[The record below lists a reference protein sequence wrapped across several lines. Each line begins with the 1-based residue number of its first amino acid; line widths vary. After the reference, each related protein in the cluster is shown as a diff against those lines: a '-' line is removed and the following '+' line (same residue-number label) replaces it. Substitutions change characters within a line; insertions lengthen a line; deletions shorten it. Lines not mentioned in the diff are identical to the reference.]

1 MPFQHPCFISY
12 RNHDQSEIAE
22 RFITDLCEALRNEL
36 ALRIEEDLFVDRE
49 GLRAGA
55 LYNPALARALCQ
67 SACMIVV
74 YTPTYFSKRHTYCAR
89 EYRAMEALEQLRLG
103 RLQRRLDREHG
114 LIIPIVLRGEDLMPG
129 AIKNNRHYYTFER
142 FSLTSRSLARNAT
155 FEREIRN
162 IAAAVHSRWQLFVP
176 IADAITCDCDAFDLP
191 SEAEIQ
197 PWLDQMIQP
206 TSPFPFRAG

>member
-1 MPFQHPCFISY
+1 MPFQHSCFISY
-12 RNHDQSEIAE
+12 RNHEQSQIAE
-22 RFITDLCEALRNEL
+22 RFIADLCEALRNEL

-67 SACMIVV
+67 SVCMIVV

-89 EYRAMEALEQLRLG
+89 EYHAMETLEQKRLT
-103 RLQRRLDREHG
+103 RLQRQLDREHG
-114 LIIPIVLRGEDLMPG
+114 LIIPIVLRGEDVLPG
-129 AIKNNRHYYTFER
+129 AIRNTRHYYTFER
-142 FSLTSRSLARNAT
+142 FSLTSRSLARNAA

-162 IAAAVHSRWQLFVP
+162 IAAAVHSRWQMFAP

-191 SEAEIQ
+191 SEADIQ
-197 PWLDQMIQP
+197 SWLDQMIQP